1 MMSKEFLKKL
11 GIVGITFGLA
21 ASPLAFADLHDEEP
35 QEPAPHEEPA
45 PDENYGSAGAD
56 DTFESTDL
64 EASEYDTEYEEE
76 EEEWTIDEEEEEEEQ
91 EWETPDEDDEES
103 TW

>member
-11 GIVGITFGLA
+11 GIVGITFGMA
-21 ASPLAFADLHDEEP
+21 ASPLAFGDFHDEEP

-45 PDENYGSAGAD
+45 PDDNYGSAGAD
-56 DTFESTDL
+56 DTFESTDY
-64 EASEYDTEYEEE
+64 EASDHDAEFENE
-76 EEEWTIDEEEEEEEQ
+76 EEEWSFDDEEEEEEQ
-91 EWETPDEDDEES
+91 EWETADDDEES

>member
-21 ASPLAFADLHDEEP
+21 ASPLAFADFHDEEP
-35 QEPAPHEEPA
+35 HEPAPHEEPV
-45 PDENYGSAGAD
+45 PDESNGGAGAD
-56 DTFESTDL
+56 DTFDTTGPETP
-64 EASEYDTEYEEE
+64 EYDTEYD
-76 EEEWTIDEEEEEEEQ
+76 DEEEEEEE
-91 EWETPDEDDEES
+91 EWDTPDEDDEES